1 MASTSN
7 SPTLFPG
14 HVLIAG
20 TQGEMVRAIQ
30 QRLNQL
36 GCGPVL
42 EDGVFGA
49 ETADAVELFQA
60 RSLDKFGSPLQVD
73 GVVGPMT
80 WGALFGAATVPTIQV
95 AETPLLKR
103 VLEIAASQVGVLEEP
118 TGSNRGPQIDEYL
131 RCVGIDPAC
140 GCNPWCAAFVYWCFH
155 EAAAELGVANPAV
168 QTGGVLDMWTRAG
181 SSGVKRISSVEALAQ
196 PSLVRPGC
204 VFVLS
209 TGSGNG
215 HTGLVE
221 WTDGDRLA
229 TIEGNTNEKGGREG
243 IGVFRRTGRMMSNI
257 NRGFILY

>member
-1 MASTSN
+1 MASAAN
-7 SPTLFPG
+7 SPMIFPG
-14 HVLIAG
+14 YVLTAG
-20 TQGEMVRAIQ
+20 AQGPLVRAIQ

-36 GCGPVL
+36 GCGPVM

-60 RSLDKFGSPLQVD
+60 RSLDKFSSPLQVD

-80 WGALFGAATVPTIQV
+80 WGALFGAASVPPVTR
-95 AETPLLKR
+95 AATPLLQR
-103 VLEIAASQVGVLEEP
+103 VLKVAGSQVGVLEEP
-118 TGSNRGPQIDEYL
+118 TGSNRGPQVDEYL
-131 RCVGIDPAC
+131 RCAGLEPAS
-140 GCNPWCAAFVYWCFH
+140 GCHAWCAAFVYWCFH
-155 EAAAELGVANPAV
+155 RAAADLGVANPAV
-168 QTGGVLDMWTRAG
+168 RTAQVLDMWTRAG
-181 SSGVKRISSVEALAQ
+181 AAGVKRISAVEALAQ
-196 PSLVRPGC
+196 PSLVQPGC

-221 WTDGDRLA
+221 WADGDRLT

-243 IGVFRRTGRMMSNI
+243 IGVFRRTGRMVANI

>member
-1 MASTSN
+1 MASAGN
-7 SPTLFPG
+7 SPTTFPG
-14 HVLIAG
+14 QVLTAG
-20 TQGEMVRAIQ
+20 AQGPLVRAVQ
-30 QRLNQL
+30 RRLNQL

-80 WGALFGAATVPTIQV
+80 WGALFGAASVPPATV
-95 AETPLLKR
+95 AATPLLKR
-103 VLEIAASQVGVLEEP
+103 VLEVAASQVGVLEEP
-118 TGSNRGPQIDEYL
+118 AGSNRGPQVDEYL
-131 RCVGIDPAC
+131 RAVGIEPGSGSHA
-140 GCNPWCAAFVYWCFH
+140 WCAAFVYWCFH
-155 EAAAELGVANPAV
+155 QAAEKLGVANPAV
-168 QTGGVLDMWTRAG
+168 RSAGVLEMWTKAG
-181 SSGVKRISSVEALAQ
+181 AAGVKRVSAVEALAQ
-196 PSLVRPGC
+196 PSLVQPGC

-221 WTDGDRLA
+221 WADGDRLA
-229 TIEGNTNEKGGREG
+229 TIEGNTNVAGGREG
-243 IGVFRRTGRMMSNI
+243 IGVFRRTGRMVANI